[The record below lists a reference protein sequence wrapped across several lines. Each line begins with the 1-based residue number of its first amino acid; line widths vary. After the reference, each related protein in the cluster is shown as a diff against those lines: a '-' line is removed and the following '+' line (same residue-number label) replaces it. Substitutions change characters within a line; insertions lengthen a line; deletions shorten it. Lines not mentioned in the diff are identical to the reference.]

1 MHAMERLAAKGWFCP
16 LLGLLL
22 LGAALGVMTQAWDAS
37 LLDHFQFRLTQTAL
51 GAYWLQQEGFSLA
64 HPIPIFGPP
73 WSVPMEFPLYQWIVA
88 QLSSAT
94 GWSLVSAAR
103 TVGIFFFLA
112 TLPAL
117 HGLAGLVESDSRRR
131 LLVPAVVLVT
141 PLCLYYARAFMIES
155 CAGAFA
161 VWFLFAHVRALQKS
175 DVRWAVLA
183 TVLAVAAALAKITT
197 FVVFCVP
204 AALYALWHLWRKI
217 GAIRSPDFYRDGL
230 IAALPAGLALATG
243 LRWVA
248 FGDEIKRSNPFA
260 AFLTSENL
268 RGWNYGTLAQ
278 RLDPD
283 FWRQIHGHLTFGM
296 LSDPAL
302 LLLGVGL
309 VIIEARY
316 RRAALLCA
324 VGYLIGPL
332 LFANLYAVHDYY
344 HYPTAFF
351 AAAAAGVVL
360 AGLMQTSRLG
370 QAVKALLLVVFL
382 GLQVT
387 NYAQGFGPMLRKLPL
402 PPPQIVEVIR
412 EALPERG
419 VMLVYGSDWNTM
431 LPYYTQRRAILV
443 PNGRA
448 DEVDKLEAV
457 LASLGPDQVGALVVA
472 GNFKNSTRFIHWRTD
487 RLGFAATPV
496 AVSPDGDLYL
506 PRAAIPLL
514 EQKMRGRTLPSVTF
528 DFTLKPDPSDPR
540 MLPQPVAAATF
551 ATVTSPAPSAIYT
564 PWSVEPARVD
574 GRPAVTA
581 NAPCEL
587 HFAAPAGAMRIEAAV
602 GLYDG
607 AYTGSGQSDG
617 VDVVVFE
624 RLPDGSRRVLYQRNL
639 DPVHRP
645 ADRGTQHILIEP
657 AAPLEGTL
665 VFAIYPGPADNLSC
679 DWGYWTNITIR

>member
-1 MHAMERLAAKGWFCP
+1 MRTMDRLAAKGWLYP
-16 LLGLLL
+16 LLVLSL
-22 LGAALGVMTQAWDAS
+22 LGVALGVMTQAWDAS

-51 GAYWLQQEGFSLA
+51 GTYWLQQEGFSLA
-64 HPIPIFGPP
+64 HPLPIFGPP

-88 QLSSAT
+88 QLSTAT
-94 GWSLVSAAR
+94 GWSLVSSAR

-117 HGLAGLVESDSRRR
+117 HGLAGLVEADSRRR
-131 LLVPAVVLVT
+131 LLIPAVALVT

-155 CAGAFA
+155 CAGACA

-175 DVRWAVLA
+175 DVRWAALA
-183 TVLAVAAALAKITT
+183 TVLALAAALAKITT
-197 FVVFCVP
+197 FAVFCVP
-204 AALYALWHLWRKI
+204 AALYALWHLRHKA
-217 GAIRSPDFYRDGL
+217 GALRSPGLFRDGL
-230 IAALPAGLALATG
+230 LAALPAGLALVTG

-248 FGDEIKRSNPFA
+248 FGDAIKQSNPLA

-268 RGWNYGTLAQ
+268 RDWNYGSLAQ
-278 RLDPD
+278 RLDPG

-296 LSDPAL
+296 LSDLAL
-302 LLLGVGL
+302 LLLAAGL
-309 VIIEARY
+309 TVIEARY

-324 VGYLIGPL
+324 AGYLIGPL

-344 HYPTAFF
+344 HYPAAFF
-351 AAAAAGVVL
+351 AAGAAGVVL

-370 QAVKALLLVVFL
+370 PAIKALLLLVFL
-382 GLQVT
+382 GLQVED
-387 NYAQGFGPMLRKLPL
+387 YAQGFGPMLRKIPL

-448 DEVDKLEAV
+448 DEVDKLETV
-457 LASLGPDQVGALVVA
+457 LAAMSPDHVGAMVVA
-472 GNFKNSTRFIHWRTD
+472 GTFRNSTRFIRWRTE
-487 RLGFAATPV
+487 RLGLSANPV

-506 PRAAIPLL
+506 PPAAFAAL
-514 EQKMRGRTLPSVTF
+514 EPKMHGRSLPAVTF
-528 DFTLKPDPSDPR
+528 DFALKADPADPR
-540 MLPQPVAAATF
+540 LRSQTVVAATF
-551 ATVTSPAPSAIYT
+551 APVTSPAPSAIYT
-564 PWSVEPARVD
+564 PWSVEPTQVA

-587 HFAAPAGAMRIEAAV
+587 HFAAPPGASKIEATV
-602 GLYDG
+602 GLNDG
-607 AYTGSGQSDG
+607 AYTGEAQSDG

-624 RLPDGSRRVLYQRNL
+624 SLADGTRRVLYQRNL
-639 DPVHRP
+639 DPVRRP
-645 ADRGTQHILIEP
+645 ADRGSQDILIEL
-657 AAPLEGTL
+657 AGPLTGTL
-665 VFAIYPGPADNLSC
+665 VFAIYPGPADNLSY
-679 DWGYWTNITIR
+679 DWGYWTKIAIH